1 MDNSVNMKCYC
12 GTLKKDDKILFV
24 KHRKKGEE
32 YYLLPGGGVD
42 FGETFETALKREF
55 LEEVNINIS
64 VDKLCIISEGVD
76 PKGEKHIINLVF
88 LVDYVSGEIVL
99 PDEERIV
106 GIEYLEVTNLNNY
119 IIYPNIKK
127 ELKKNSFDN
136 ISYLGNIW
144 E

>member
-1 MDNSVNMKCYC
+1 MKEPRIRVS
-12 GTLKKDDKILFV
+12 GILKTNDKILFV
-24 KHRKKGEE
+24 KHRKKGDE

-64 VDKLCIISEGVD
+64 VDRLCIISEGVD
-76 PKGEKHIINLVF
+76 PKGEKHIVNLVF

-106 GIEYLEVTNLNNY
+106 GIEYLEIANLEDY

-136 ISYLGNIW
+136 INYLGNIW

>member
-1 MDNSVNMKCYC
+1 MKEPRIRVS
-12 GTLKKDDKILFV
+12 GILKKDDKILFV

-42 FGETFETALKREF
+42 FGETFEIALKREF

>member
-1 MDNSVNMKCYC
+1 MKEPRIRVS
-12 GTLKKDDKILFV
+12 GILKKDDKILFV

-64 VDKLCIISEGVD
+64 VDRLCIISEGVD

>member
-1 MDNSVNMKCYC
+1 MKEPRIRVS
-12 GTLKKDDKILFV
+12 GILKKDDKILFV

-42 FGETFETALKREF
+42 FGETFEIALKREF

-127 ELKKNSFDN
+127 ELKKNGRKVN
-136 ISYLGNIW
+136 LQTN
-144 E
+144 

>member
-1 MDNSVNMKCYC
+1 MKEPRIRVS
-12 GTLKKDDKILFV
+12 GILKKDDKILFV

-42 FGETFETALKREF
+42 FGETFEIALKREF

-88 LVDYVSGEIVL
+88 IVDYVSGEIVL

>member
-1 MDNSVNMKCYC
+1 MKEPRIRVS
-12 GTLKKDDKILFV
+12 GILKKDDKILFV

-42 FGETFETALKREF
+42 FGETFEIALKREF
-55 LEEVNINIS
+55 LEEVNINVS
-64 VDKLCIISEGVD
+64 VDRLCIISEGVD

-88 LVDYVSGEIVL
+88 LVDYVSGEIIL

-106 GIEYLEVTNLNNY
+106 GIEYLEISNLDDY
-119 IIYPNIKK
+119 IIYKKKKK
-127 ELKKNSFDN
+127 ELKNNSFDN
-136 ISYLGNIW
+136 INYLGNIW

>member
-1 MDNSVNMKCYC
+1 MKEPRIRVS
-12 GTLKKDDKILFV
+12 GILKKDDKILFV

-76 PKGEKHIINLVF
+76 PKGGKHIINLVF

-106 GIEYLEVTNLNNY
+106 GIEYLEVTNLNDY

>member
-1 MDNSVNMKCYC
+1 MKEPRIRVS
-12 GTLKKDDKILFV
+12 GILKKDDKILFV

-42 FGETFETALKREF
+42 FGETFEEALKREF
-55 LEEVNINIS
+55 KEEVNVEIS
-64 VDKLCIISEGVD
+64 VDKMCIISEGVD

-88 LVDYVSGEIVL
+88 LVEYVSGEIVL

-106 GIEYLEVTNLNNY
+106 GIEYLTISDLDNY
-119 IIYPNIKK
+119 TIYPNIKK
-127 ELKKNSFDN
+127 ELKKDSFDN
-136 ISYLGNIW
+136 INYLGNIW

>member
-1 MDNSVNMKCYC
+1 MKEPRIRVS
-12 GTLKKDDKILFV
+12 GILKKDDKILFV

-119 IIYPNIKK
+119 IIYPNIKQ

>member
-1 MDNSVNMKCYC
+1 MKEPRIRVS
-12 GTLKKDDKILFV
+12 GILKKDDKILFV

-119 IIYPNIKK
+119 MIYPNIKRNLTK
-127 ELKKNSFDN
+127 PR
-136 ISYLGNIW
+136 
-144 E
+144 

>member
-1 MDNSVNMKCYC
+1 MKEPRIRVS
-12 GTLKKDDKILFV
+12 GILKKDNEILFV
-24 KHRKKGEE
+24 KHRKHGEE

-42 FGETFETALKREF
+42 FGETFEIALKREF
-55 LEEVNINIS
+55 LEEVNLNVS
-64 VDKLCIISEGVD
+64 VNKLCLISEGVD

-106 GIEYLEVTNLNNY
+106 GAEYLKISNLDQY
-119 IIYPNIKK
+119 TIYPNIKK
-127 ELKKNSFDN
+127 ELKKGSFETIN
-136 ISYLGNIW
+136 YLGNIW

>member
-1 MDNSVNMKCYC
+1 MKEPRIRVS
-12 GTLKKDDKILFV
+12 GILKKDDKILFV

-42 FGETFETALKREF
+42 FGETFKTALKREF

>member
-1 MDNSVNMKCYC
+1 MKEPRIRVS
-12 GTLKKDDKILFV
+12 GILKKDDKILFV

-119 IIYPNIKK
+119 IIYPNIKI

>member
-1 MDNSVNMKCYC
+1 MKEPRIRVS
-12 GTLKKDDKILFV
+12 GILTKDGKILFV

-119 IIYPNIKK
+119 VIYPNIKK

>member
-1 MDNSVNMKCYC
+1 MKEPRIRVS
-12 GTLKKDDKILFV
+12 GILKKDDKILFV
-24 KHRKKGEE
+24 KNRKKGEE

>member
-1 MDNSVNMKCYC
+1 MKEPRIRVS
-12 GTLKKDDKILFV
+12 GILKKDNKILFV

-42 FGETFETALKREF
+42 FGETFEIALKREF
-55 LEEVNINIS
+55 LEEVNINVS
-64 VDKLCIISEGVD
+64 VDRLCIISEGVD

-88 LVDYVSGEIVL
+88 LVDYVSGEIIL

-106 GIEYLEVTNLNNY
+106 GIEYLEISNLDDY

-127 ELKKNSFDN
+127 ELKNNSFDN
-136 ISYLGNIW
+136 INYLGNIW

>member
-1 MDNSVNMKCYC
+1 MKEPRIRVS
-12 GTLKKDDKILFV
+12 GILKKDDKILFV

-42 FGETFETALKREF
+42 FGETFEEALKREF
-55 LEEVNINIS
+55 KEEVNIEIS
-64 VDKLCIISEGVD
+64 VDKMCIISEGVD

-88 LVDYVSGEIVL
+88 LVEYVSGEIVL

-106 GIEYLEVTNLNNY
+106 GIEYLTISDLDNY
-119 IIYPNIKK
+119 TIYPNIKK
-127 ELKKNSFDN
+127 ELKKDSFDN
-136 ISYLGNIW
+136 INYLGNIW

>member
-1 MDNSVNMKCYC
+1 MKEPRIRVS
-12 GTLKKDDKILFV
+12 GILKKDNEILFV
-24 KHRKKGEE
+24 KHRKYGEE

-42 FGETFETALKREF
+42 FGETFEIALKREF
-55 LEEVNINIS
+55 LEEVNLNIS
-64 VDKLCIISEGVD
+64 VNKLCLISEGVD

-106 GIEYLEVTNLNNY
+106 GAEYLKISNLDQY
-119 IIYPNIKK
+119 TIYPNIKK
-127 ELKKNSFDN
+127 ELKKGSFEAIN
-136 ISYLGNIW
+136 YLGNIW

>member
-1 MDNSVNMKCYC
+1 MKEPRIRVS

>member
-1 MDNSVNMKCYC
+1 MKEPRIRVS
-12 GTLKKDDKILFV
+12 GILKKDDKILFV

-136 ISYLGNIW
+136 ISYLENIW